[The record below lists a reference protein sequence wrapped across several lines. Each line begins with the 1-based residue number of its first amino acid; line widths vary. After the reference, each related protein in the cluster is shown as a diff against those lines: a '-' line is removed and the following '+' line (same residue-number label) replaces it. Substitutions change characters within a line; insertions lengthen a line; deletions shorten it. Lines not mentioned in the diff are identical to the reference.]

1 MILKMKGSVMER
13 NLAGEIRASR
23 QYGLAFR
30 LVAGAVV
37 VAAISVAVASS
48 ARAEMSADEIRSKVT
63 ADYGVTALKV
73 TPVEGASGGRYAV
86 TVMAPGGDR
95 NDAYQVNTIV
105 LDAGTGKPV
114 IQYGHAGGQQ
124 QSAAP
129 AISHRTHPRL
139 DEGN

>member
-1 MILKMKGSVMER
+1 MGT
-13 NLAGEIRASR
+13 NLASETRTSR
-23 QYGLAFR
+23 QHDLAFR
-30 LVAGAVV
+30 LVAGAVA
-37 VAAISVAVASS
+37 VAAVSVAAVPNAW
-48 ARAEMSADEIRSKVT
+48 AEMSADEIRSKVT
-63 ADYGVTALKV
+63 ADYDVTVLKV
-73 TPVEGASGGRYAV
+73 IPLEGLSGARYAV

-124 QSAAP
+124 QSAAA

-139 DEGN
+139 VEGN